1 MAINLPHPLGP
12 YYEAK
17 NRQDLDAIIDMFA
30 PDAIVLDEGN
40 VLRGHKEI
48 YGWMERTAKRLAVQS
63 EVIAARQEGGRDV
76 VTAIVSGDFKGSPV
90 KLSYAFTLKDGKI
103 ARLEIA

>member
-1 MAINLPHPLGP
+1 MPIDLPHPLGA

-30 PDAIVLDEGN
+30 PDAIVLDEGSE
-40 VLRGHKEI
+40 LQGHEEI
-48 YGWMERTAKRLAVQS
+48 YRWMERTAKKLAVQS
-63 EVIAARQEGGRDV
+63 EVIAARQEDGRII

-90 KLSYAFTLKDGKI
+90 TLGYAFTLKDGKI